1 MRKAFM
7 LLLVSVIICISFLMP
22 NILFAIEDLKMESKV
37 YKKEALDNKIDV
49 QAENIYL
56 VRAIHDIEDRRI

>member
-1 MRKAFM
+1 MKKVLMF
-7 LLLVSVIICISFLMP
+7 LLVSVIIYLSCLMP

-37 YKKEALDNKIDV
+37 YIQEEKNNKIDV

-56 VRAIHDIEDRRI
+56 VKAIHDIEDRTI